1 MLIIDRLRIN
11 HGPIRRTQQRNRDQ
25 ALEAPLLPPLTMAM
39 VNTVPSFIIPA
50 HYTLF
55 YVFFIV

>member
-25 ALEAPLLPPLTMAM
+25 ALEAPLLPPLTMA
-39 VNTVPSFIIPA
+39 NTLVPSFIITA
-50 HYTLF
+50 HNTLF